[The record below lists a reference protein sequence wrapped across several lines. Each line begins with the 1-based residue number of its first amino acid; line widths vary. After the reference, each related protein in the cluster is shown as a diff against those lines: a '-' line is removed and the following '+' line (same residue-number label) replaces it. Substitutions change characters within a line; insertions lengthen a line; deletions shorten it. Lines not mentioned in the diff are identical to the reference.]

1 MKGIRF
7 YPEFDMACG
16 FQIDN
21 IIEKINTNAIEDEWD
36 FTDVL
41 NFYNVLKYISIE
53 RFSNY
58 IEQQIGIDIKIYER
72 KIKQKIG
79 GVISKNKNNFINIY
93 DEIDYAFTEDFL
105 EIIEKY
111 GIYNEI
117 SENDFKAF
125 MDKEHMHLYILLKFK
140 KLVEYYDNVIKD
152 KILSDLNNT
161 EIIISKYLKD
171 KGLYLPAS
179 LTSEEVLKLMDKY
192 IASNKANINVLRKIV
207 TFPTGKGLNIP
218 DKIKLHAKRKIK
230 EEEEKIFSN
239 GAGLESGVSIS
250 YPTDQEEAVLVSM
263 DNRMADIKV
272 SRKWLEEN
280 IDYPTLWNN
289 FIYIFNFVDEK
300 FRLEFDSKLNEM
312 SAFESV
318 IRDSG
323 THLFNKSF
331 AFTTK
336 EMISDAEIFSYT
348 NVLNIFGVRI
358 ENMMEWFFNEYIK
371 EEFNINEFIVKLPS
385 ENTSYFEKC
394 RSILPEIDRIF
405 KQYNVLIEEGEID
418 QELIQMSSS
427 SVKNKDIKSFN
438 QKKYVYPSSDWYKTV
453 SFLLFSDQSSI
464 FYVPS
469 KGEYKN
475 FLSLIINKK
484 VLRSDFEEYQ
494 LQRIGWLFDN
504 NIISEGEDGYLKFVD
519 LNLIYV
525 LTELY
530 YKDVLSYWHYPEEIK
545 KVIEKLEEK
554 NHICFESTL
563 FSRNEQDYFDYY
575 LNKTKFT
582 NGYDIRNKY
591 LHGTNSN
598 DEKQYEVDYYR
609 ILKLIVIII
618 IKINDDLCIKEDLLE
633 IIDDEAKII
642 KP

>member
-1 MKGIRF
+1 MERIRF
-7 YPEFDMACG
+7 YSELDMACG
-16 FQIDN
+16 FEIDN
-21 IIEKINTNAIEDEWD
+21 IIERINTNAIEDEWD
-36 FTDVL
+36 CTEVV

-53 RFSNY
+53 QFDNY
-58 IEQQIGIDIKIYER
+58 IIQQTGIDIKIYER

-79 GVISKNKNNFINIY
+79 EFIGKNKNNFINIY
-93 DEIDYAFTEDFL
+93 DEIDYTFAEDFL

-111 GIYNEI
+111 SIYKEI
-117 SENDFKAF
+117 SESDFKDF
-125 MDKEHMHLYILLKFK
+125 MDKEHMHVYILLKFK
-140 KLVEYYDNVIKD
+140 KLVEHYDNVIKD
-152 KILSDLNNT
+152 KILSDFKNT
-161 EIIISKYLKD
+161 ETIISKYLKD
-171 KGLYLPAS
+171 NGLYLPSS
-179 LTSEEVLKLMDKY
+179 LTSNEVLKLMDEY
-192 IASNKANINVLRKIV
+192 IDCNEANINVLRKIV
-207 TFPTGKGLNIP
+207 TFPTGKGLNIS

-239 GAGLESGVSIS
+239 GAGFESGVSIS
-250 YPTDQEEAVLVSM
+250 YPTDQDEAVLVSM
-263 DNRMADIKV
+263 DSIMTDIKV

-280 IDYPTLWNN
+280 LDYPTLWNN

-318 IRDSG
+318 IRDTG

-336 EMISDAEIFSYT
+336 EMISDAEIYSYT
-348 NVLNIFGVRI
+348 SVLSIFGVRI
-358 ENMMEWFFNEYIK
+358 ESMMEWFFHEYIK
-371 EEFNINEFIVKLPS
+371 EEFYINGFIVKLPS

-438 QKKYVYPSSDWYKTV
+438 QRKYVYPSSDWYKTA

-464 FYVPS
+464 FYMPS

-475 FLSLIINKK
+475 FLNLIIKEK
-484 VLRSDFEEYQ
+484 VLRSDFQKYQ
-494 LQRIGWLFDN
+494 LQRMEWLFDS
-504 NIISEGEDGYLKFVD
+504 NIISEDENGYLKFVD

-525 LTELY
+525 LKELY
-530 YKDVLSYWHYPEEIK
+530 YNDVLSYWHYPEEIK
-545 KVIEKLEEK
+545 KVIENLAEQNK
-554 NHICFESTL
+554 ICFESSL
-563 FSRNEQDYFDYY
+563 FSRNEQDYLDYY

-582 NGYDIRNKY
+582 NGHDIRNKY

-598 DEKQYEVDYYR
+598 DEKQYEADYYR

-618 IKINDDLCIKEDLLE
+618 IKINDDLCIKEDFVCNV
-633 IIDDEAKII
+633 
-642 KP
+642 

>member
-1 MKGIRF
+1 MDTIRF
-7 YPEFDMACG
+7 YSEFDMACG
-16 FQIDN
+16 YEIGN
-21 IIEKINTNAIEDEWD
+21 IIERINTNALEQELDCNEVI
-36 FTDVL
+36 
-41 NFYNVLKYISIE
+41 NFYNALKYISIE
-53 RFSNY
+53 RFAIY
-58 IEQQIGIDIKIYER
+58 IEEQTGIDIKMYER
-72 KIKQKIG
+72 TIKQKIG
-79 GVISKNKNNFINIY
+79 IFIGKNKPNFINIY
-93 DEIDYAFTEDFL
+93 DEIDFTLTEDFL

-117 SENDFKAF
+117 SENDFKNY
-125 MDKEHMHLYILLKFK
+125 MDKEHMHVYIVLKFK
-140 KLVEYYDNVIKD
+140 KLVEYYDKVIKN

-161 EIIISKYLKD
+161 ETIISKYLKD
-171 KGLYLPAS
+171 NEVYLPAS
-179 LTSEEVLKLMDKY
+179 LTSEEVLILMDKY
-192 IASNKANINVLRKIV
+192 IDSNEANINVLRKIV
-207 TFPTGKGLNIP
+207 TFPTGTGLNIP
-218 DKIKLHAKRKIK
+218 DKIKLHAKRKMK

-239 GAGLESGVSIS
+239 GSGFESGVSIS
-250 YPTDQEEAVLVSM
+250 YPIDQEEAVLVCM
-263 DNRMADIKV
+263 DNRMVDIKV
-272 SRKWLEEN
+272 SRKWLEDN
-280 IDYPTLWNN
+280 LDYPTLWNN
-289 FIYIFNFVDEK
+289 FIYIFNFVDGK
-300 FRLEFDSKLNEM
+300 FCLEFDSKQNEV
-312 SAFESV
+312 SALECV

-323 THLFNKSF
+323 PHLFNKSF

-358 ENMMEWFFNEYIK
+358 ESMIEWFFKEYIK

-438 QKKYVYPSSDWYKTV
+438 QKKYAYPLGEWYKTV

-464 FYVPS
+464 FYMPN
-469 KGEYKN
+469 KGKYKN
-475 FLSLIINKK
+475 FLNLIIKEK
-484 VLRSDFEEYQ
+484 LLISDFKEYQ
-494 LQRIGWLFDN
+494 LQRMQWLFDN
-504 NIISEGEDGYLKFVD
+504 NIISEDVSGYLKFID

-525 LTELY
+525 LKELY
-530 YKDVLSYWHYPEEIK
+530 YNDVISYWHYPEEIK
-545 KVIEKLEEK
+545 KVIEQLEEK
-554 NHICFESTL
+554 NHVCFESTL
-563 FSRNEQDYFDYY
+563 LSRNEQDYFDYY

-598 DEKQYEVDYYR
+598 DEKQYESDYYR

-618 IKINDDLCIKEDLLE
+618 IKINDDLCIK
-633 IIDDEAKII
+633 
-642 KP
+642 

>member
-1 MKGIRF
+1 MDTIRF
-7 YPEFDMACG
+7 YSEFDMACG
-16 FQIDN
+16 YEIGN
-21 IIEKINTNAIEDEWD
+21 IIERINTNALEQELDCNEVI
-36 FTDVL
+36 
-41 NFYNVLKYISIE
+41 NFYNALKYISIE
-53 RFSNY
+53 RFAIY
-58 IEQQIGIDIKIYER
+58 IEEQTGIDIKMYER
-72 KIKQKIG
+72 TIKQKIG
-79 GVISKNKNNFINIY
+79 IFIGKNKTNFINIY
-93 DEIDYAFTEDFL
+93 DEIDFTLTGDFL

-117 SENDFKAF
+117 SENDFKNY
-125 MDKEHMHLYILLKFK
+125 MDKEHMHVYIVLKFK
-140 KLVEYYDNVIKD
+140 KLVEYYDKVIKN

-161 EIIISKYLKD
+161 ETIISKYLKD
-171 KGLYLPAS
+171 NEVYLPDS
-179 LTSEEVLKLMDKY
+179 LTSEEVLILMDKY
-192 IASNKANINVLRKIV
+192 IDSNEANINVLRKIV
-207 TFPTGKGLNIP
+207 TFPTGTGLSIP

-239 GAGLESGVSIS
+239 GSGVKSGVSIS
-250 YPTDQEEAVLVSM
+250 YPTNQEEVVLSSM

-272 SRKWLEEN
+272 SRKWIEEN
-280 IDYPTLWNN
+280 LDYPTLWNN
-289 FIYIFNFVDEK
+289 FIYIFNFVDGK
-300 FRLEFDSKLNEM
+300 FCLEFDSKQNEV
-312 SAFESV
+312 SALECV

-323 THLFNKSF
+323 PHLFNKSF

-348 NVLNIFGVRI
+348 NVLSIFGVRI
-358 ENMMEWFFNEYIK
+358 ENMMEWFFYEYIK

-438 QKKYVYPSSDWYKTV
+438 QKKYVYPSGDWYKTV

-464 FYVPS
+464 FYMPN
-469 KGEYKN
+469 KGKYKN
-475 FLSLIINKK
+475 FLDLIIKEK
-484 VLRSDFEEYQ
+484 VLRSDFKEYQ
-494 LQRIGWLFDN
+494 LQKMQWLFDN
-504 NIISEGEDGYLKFVD
+504 NIISEDVNGYLKFID

-525 LTELY
+525 LKELY
-530 YKDVLSYWHYPEEIK
+530 YNDVLSYWHYPEEIK
-545 KVIEKLEEK
+545 KVIEELQEK
-554 NHICFESTL
+554 NHVCFESTL

-582 NGYDIRNKY
+582 NGHDIRNKY

-598 DEKQYEVDYYR
+598 DEKQYESDYYR
-609 ILKLIVIII
+609 ILKLFVIII
-618 IKINDDLCIKEDLLE
+618 IKINDDLCIKEECDYSV
-633 IIDDEAKII
+633 
-642 KP
+642 

>member
-1 MKGIRF
+1 MDTIRF
-7 YPEFDMACG
+7 YSEFDMACG
-16 FQIDN
+16 YEIGN
-21 IIEKINTNAIEDEWD
+21 IIERINTNALEQELDCNEVI
-36 FTDVL
+36 
-41 NFYNVLKYISIE
+41 NFYNALKYISIE
-53 RFSNY
+53 RFANY
-58 IEQQIGIDIKIYER
+58 IEEQTGIDIKMYKR
-72 KIKQKIG
+72 TIKQKIG
-79 GVISKNKNNFINIY
+79 MFIGKNKTNFINIY
-93 DEIDYAFTEDFL
+93 DEIDFTLAEDFL

-111 GIYNEI
+111 GIYNEV
-117 SENDFKAF
+117 SENDFKNY
-125 MDKEHMHLYILLKFK
+125 MDKEHMHVYIVLKFK
-140 KLVEYYDNVIKD
+140 KLVEYYDKVIKN
-152 KILSDLNNT
+152 KILSDFNNT
-161 EIIISKYLKD
+161 ETIISKYLKD
-171 KGLYLPAS
+171 NEVYLPAS
-179 LTSEEVLKLMDKY
+179 LTSEEVLILMDKY
-192 IASNKANINVLRKIV
+192 IDSNEANINVLRKIV
-207 TFPTGKGLNIP
+207 TFPTGTGLNIP

-239 GAGLESGVSIS
+239 GSGFKSGVSIC
-250 YPTDQEEAVLVSM
+250 YPTNQEEAVLVSM
-263 DNRMADIKV
+263 ENRMADIKV

-280 IDYPTLWNN
+280 LDYPTLWNN

-300 FRLEFDSKLNEM
+300 FCLEFVSKQNEISVLEHTFM
-312 SAFESV
+312 GSAP
-318 IRDSG
+318 
-323 THLFNKSF
+323 HLFNKSF

-348 NVLNIFGVRI
+348 NVLKIFEVRI
-358 ENMMEWFFNEYIK
+358 ESMMEWFFNEYIK

-438 QKKYVYPSSDWYKTV
+438 KKKYVYSSSDWYKTT

-464 FYVPS
+464 FYMPS

-475 FLSLIINKK
+475 FLNLIINEK
-484 VLRSDFEEYQ
+484 VSRSDFKEYQ
-494 LQRIGWLFDN
+494 LQRMQWLFDN
-504 NIISEGEDGYLKFVD
+504 NIIGEDVSGYLRFID

-525 LTELY
+525 LKELY
-530 YKDVLSYWHYPEEIK
+530 YNDVISYWHYPKEIK
-545 KVIEKLEEK
+545 KVIEQLEEK
-554 NHICFESTL
+554 SHVFFESTL
-563 FSRNEQDYFDYY
+563 LSINEQDYFDYY

-598 DEKQYEVDYYR
+598 DEKQYESDYYR

-618 IKINDDLCIKEDLLE
+618 IKINDDLCIKKDFV
-633 IIDDEAKII
+633 
-642 KP
+642 

>member
-1 MKGIRF
+1 MKEVRF
-7 YPEFDMACG
+7 YSEFDMACG

-21 IIEKINTNAIEDEWD
+21 IIERINTNAIEDEWD
-36 FTDVL
+36 CTEVI
-41 NFYNVLKYISIE
+41 NFYNVLKYIYIE
-53 RFSNY
+53 RFANY
-58 IEQQIGIDIKIYER
+58 IEEQTGIDIKMYER

-79 GVISKNKNNFINIY
+79 MFIGKNKVNFINIY
-93 DEIDYAFTEDFL
+93 DEIDFTLVEDFL

-117 SENDFKAF
+117 SENDFKDF
-125 MDKEHMHLYILLKFK
+125 MDKEHMHVYIVLKFK

-161 EIIISKYLKD
+161 ETIISKHLKD

-192 IASNKANINVLRKIV
+192 IASNEANINVLRKIV
-207 TFPTGKGLNIP
+207 TFPTGTGLNIP
-218 DKIKLHAKRKIK
+218 DKIKLHAKRKMK

-239 GAGLESGVSIS
+239 GAGFESGVSIS
-250 YPTDQEEAVLVSM
+250 YPTAQEEAVLVSM
-263 DNRMADIKV
+263 DNRMVDIKV

-280 IDYPTLWNN
+280 LDYPTLWNN

-300 FRLEFDSKLNEM
+300 FCLEFDSKQNEV
-312 SAFESV
+312 SALERV

-323 THLFNKSF
+323 PHLFNKSF

-348 NVLNIFGVRI
+348 NVLNILGVRI
-358 ENMMEWFFNEYIK
+358 ESMMEWFFNDYIK

-438 QKKYVYPSSDWYKTV
+438 QKKYVYPSGDWYKTA

-464 FYVPS
+464 FYMPN
-469 KGEYKN
+469 KGKYKN
-475 FLSLIINKK
+475 FLDLIVKEK
-484 VLRSDFEEYQ
+484 VFRCDFKEYQ
-494 LQRIGWLFDN
+494 LQRMQWLFDN
-504 NIISEGEDGYLKFVD
+504 NIISEDVSGYLKFID

-525 LTELY
+525 LKELY
-530 YKDVLSYWHYPEEIK
+530 YNDVLSYWHYPEEIK
-545 KVIEKLEEK
+545 KVIEKLGEK
-554 NHICFESTL
+554 NHVCFENTL

-598 DEKQYEVDYYR
+598 DEKQYEADYYR

-618 IKINDDLCIKEDLLE
+618 IKINDDLCIKEDFVCN
-633 IIDDEAKII
+633 K
-642 KP
+642 

>member
-1 MKGIRF
+1 MKEVRF
-7 YPEFDMACG
+7 YSEFDMGCG

-21 IIEKINTNAIEDEWD
+21 IIERINMNAIEDELD
-36 FTDVL
+36 CTEVI

-53 RFSNY
+53 RFANY
-58 IEQQIGIDIKIYER
+58 IEEKTGIDIKMYER

-79 GVISKNKNNFINIY
+79 MFIGKNKINFINIY
-93 DEIDYAFTEDFL
+93 NEIDFTLAEDFL

-117 SENDFKAF
+117 SENDFKEF
-125 MDKEHMHLYILLKFK
+125 MDKEHMHVYIVLKFK

-152 KILSDLNNT
+152 KILSNLNNT
-161 EIIISKYLKD
+161 ETIISKYLNNNR
-171 KGLYLPAS
+171 LYLPAS
-179 LTSEEVLKLMDKY
+179 LTNEEVLKLMDKY
-192 IASNKANINVLRKIV
+192 IASNEANINVLRKIV
-207 TFPTGKGLNIP
+207 TFPTGTGLNIP
-218 DKIKLHAKRKIK
+218 DKIKLHAKRKMK
-230 EEEEKIFSN
+230 DEEEKIFSN
-239 GAGLESGVSIS
+239 GTGVESGISIS

-263 DNRMADIKV
+263 DNRIVDIKV

-280 IDYPTLWNN
+280 LDYPTLWNN

-300 FRLEFDSKLNEM
+300 FCLEFDSKQNEV
-312 SAFESV
+312 SALERV

-323 THLFNKSF
+323 PHLFNKSF
-331 AFTTK
+331 SFITK

-348 NVLNIFGVRI
+348 NALNILGVRI
-358 ENMMEWFFNEYIK
+358 ESMIEWFFNKYIK

-427 SVKNKDIKSFN
+427 SVKNKDIKTFN
-438 QKKYVYPSSDWYKTV
+438 HKKYAYPSGDWYKTA

-464 FYVPS
+464 FYMPN
-469 KGEYKN
+469 KGNHKN
-475 FLSLIINKK
+475 FLDLIIKEK
-484 VLRSDFEEYQ
+484 VFRCDFKQYQ
-494 LQRIGWLFDN
+494 LQRMQWLFDN
-504 NIISEGEDGYLKFVD
+504 NIISEDESGYLKFID

-525 LTELY
+525 LKELY
-530 YKDVLSYWHYPEEIK
+530 YNDVLSYWHYPEEIK
-545 KVIEKLEEK
+545 KVIERLEEK
-554 NHICFESTL
+554 NHVCFESTL

-618 IKINDDLCIKEDLLE
+618 IKINDDLCIKEELLD
-633 IIDDEAKII
+633 IIDDEAK
-642 KP
+642 

>member
-79 GVISKNKNNFINIY
+79 GVISKNKNNFINLY

>member
-1 MKGIRF
+1 MDTIRF
-7 YPEFDMACG
+7 YSEFDMACG
-16 FQIDN
+16 YEIGN
-21 IIEKINTNAIEDEWD
+21 IIEKINTNALEEELDCNEVI
-36 FTDVL
+36 
-41 NFYNVLKYISIE
+41 NFYNALKYISIE
-53 RFSNY
+53 RFANY
-58 IEQQIGIDIKIYER
+58 IQEQTSIDIKIYER

-79 GVISKNKNNFINIY
+79 MFIGKNKINFINVY
-93 DEIDYAFTEDFL
+93 DEIDYTLAEDFI

-111 GIYNEI
+111 HIYNEI
-117 SENDFKAF
+117 SRSDFKAL
-125 MDKEHMHLYILLKFK
+125 MNKEHMHVYIILKFRR
-140 KLVEYYDNVIKD
+140 LVEYFDNAIKENL
-152 KILSDLNNT
+152 LSDFKNVET
-161 EIIISKYLKD
+161 IMSKYLKENE
-171 KGLYLPAS
+171 LYLPES
-179 LTSEEVLKLMDKY
+179 LTVEEILKIKY
-192 IASNKANINVLRKIV
+192 IASNEANINVLRKIV
-207 TFPTGKGLNIP
+207 TFPTGTGLNIP

-239 GAGLESGVSIS
+239 GSGFESGVSIS
-250 YPTDQEEAVLVSM
+250 YPTDQEEAVLASM
-263 DNRMADIKV
+263 ENRMVDIKV
-272 SRKWLEEN
+272 SRKWLEDSL
-280 IDYPTLWNN
+280 DYPTLWNN

-300 FRLEFDSKLNEM
+300 FCLEFDSKQNEV
-312 SAFESV
+312 SALERA

-323 THLFNKSF
+323 PHLFNESF

-358 ENMMEWFFNEYIK
+358 ESMMEWFFNEYIK
-371 EEFNINEFIVKLPS
+371 EEFNINEFIIKLPS

-405 KQYNVLIEEGEID
+405 KQYNVLIEDGEID

-438 QKKYVYPSSDWYKTV
+438 QKKYVYYSSDWYKTV

-464 FYVPS
+464 FYMPS
-469 KGEYKN
+469 KGKYKN
-475 FLSLIINKK
+475 FLDLIIKEK

-494 LQRIGWLFDN
+494 LQRMGWLFDN
-504 NIISEGEDGYLKFVD
+504 NIISEDEDGYLKFVD
-519 LNLIYV
+519 LYLIYA
-525 LTELY
+525 LRDLY

-545 KVIEKLEEK
+545 KVIEKLGEK
-554 NHICFESTL
+554 GRICFESTL

-598 DEKQYEVDYYR
+598 DEKQYEADYYR

-618 IKINDDLCIKEDLLE
+618 IKINDDLCIKEELLD
-633 IIDDEAKII
+633 IIDDKAK
-642 KP
+642 